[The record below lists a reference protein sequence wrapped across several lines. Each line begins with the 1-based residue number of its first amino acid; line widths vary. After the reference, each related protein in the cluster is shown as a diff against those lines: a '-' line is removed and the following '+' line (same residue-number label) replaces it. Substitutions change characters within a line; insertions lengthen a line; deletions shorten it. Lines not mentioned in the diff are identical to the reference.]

1 MNNFGK
7 TAGSP
12 LIPPPASEVLPM
24 RLYLFYE
31 NVPQPVAIEIPD
43 NEVDG
48 FMREY
53 EEALHDT
60 SVETFE
66 WRNSCFRIAGLM
78 AIVQHNH
85 LSS

>member
-1 MNNFGK
+1 VNKPGK
-7 TAGSP
+7 HGGTS
-12 LIPPPASEVLPM
+12 LIPPPVSEVHPM

-43 NEVDG
+43 SEVDG